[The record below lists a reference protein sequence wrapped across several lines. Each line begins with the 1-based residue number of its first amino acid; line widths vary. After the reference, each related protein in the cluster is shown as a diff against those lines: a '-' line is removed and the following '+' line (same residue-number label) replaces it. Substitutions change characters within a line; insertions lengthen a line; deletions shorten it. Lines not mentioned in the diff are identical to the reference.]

1 MPEHL
6 FEDAKGP
13 VRAAIVA
20 VQLPGVDDIAFAASV
35 TELGRLGRTLGVDV
49 VELITQKR
57 DSLAAGTVLGSGK
70 LAELQR
76 LAGRSPT
83 AEGDAE
89 AAAEDDGDEERP
101 RAIDAVLVDHDITP
115 SQARNLEKATGV
127 EVLDRTAV
135 ILEIFRRHA
144 RSRAAKA
151 QVEIVRLAYLVPRL
165 REAGKGKDRQRG
177 GIGGKGAG
185 ESSLELD
192 RRKIRDRI
200 AELSREI
207 EGLAEESR
215 TQRARR
221 RDMSRVALVGY
232 TNAGKSTLMRA
243 LTGSEVYVADKL
255 FATLDTTVRPLV
267 PPTRPRV
274 LLSDTVGFIDKLPH
288 GLVASFKSTLDEALE
303 AGLLAQVVDASDPN
317 WERQLEVTTEVL
329 AEIGAGDVPRLLVF
343 NKSDTVGGIEDEA
356 RATQALLARW
366 PDAVV
371 MSARRPEDVGH
382 LRARLVAFFARD
394 MVEDDL
400 HVPYDRQQLRGE
412 IFAACEVLGERYTD
426 DGVVFRVRAPLALLE
441 KLRAA

>member
-1 MPEHL
+1 MSETI
-6 FEDAKGP
+6 FDDAAGP
-13 VRAAIVA
+13 VRAAIIA
-20 VQLPGVDDIAFAASV
+20 VQLPGVDDAAFTASV
-35 TELGRLGRTLGVDV
+35 AELGRLGRTLGVDV

-57 DSLAAGTVLGSGK
+57 DSLSAGTVLGSGK

-76 LAGRSPT
+76 LAGR
-83 AEGDAE
+83 AEGETDDDDQ
-89 AAAEDDGDEERP
+89 EDDDARP
-101 RAIDAVLVDHDITP
+101 RAIDAVLVDHEISP
-115 SQARNLEKATGV
+115 SQARNLEKATGL

-200 AELSREI
+200 AELTREI
-207 EGLAEESR
+207 ESLAEESR

-267 PPTRPRV
+267 PATRPRV

-343 NKSDTVGGIEDEA
+343 NKIDNVGSIEDEA

-366 PDAVV
+366 PDAAV
-371 MSARRPEDVGH
+371 MSARRPEDVAH

-441 KLRAA
+441 RLKAA